1 MPDLALRELAIE
13 VREGAGLQQDIK
25 PSDLPSGRFALD
37 RPAGKFGWRFTSVFR
52 CRYKSN
58 RDSRSSTVTL

>member
-1 MPDLALRELAIE
+1 MPDLALRELATE
-13 VREGAGLQQDIK
+13 VPEGAGSRQDIK
-25 PSDLPSGRFALD
+25 AFDLLSARFALD